1 MATATFA
8 EASCGDATLAVH
20 YDTGTLRIVDATA
33 DNPTP
38 DVLHV
43 TVSRGGFTRSHDFP
57 ASSGVTVIP
66 IAGSPTLS
74 QIGRFVN
81 GVDVQMSLG

>member
-8 EASCGDATLAVH
+8 EADCGDATLAVH
-20 YDTGTLRIVDATA
+20 YDTVTLKLTDVTV
-33 DNPTP
+33 DNPTT

-43 TVSRGGFTRSHDFP
+43 TVSRGAFSVARDF
-57 ASSGVTVIP
+57 AAGSGATVIP
-66 IAGSPTLS
+66 ITSSPTLTKA
-74 QIGRFVN
+74 GRFVR